1 MADLNFIVVWRK
13 EGNIT
18 PSPVIRA
25 ATAQLA
31 YETFKASNPGGG
43 IPGGAPRFRQ
53 EGDITYVENAG
64 GKVLANVIPVS

>member
-1 MADLNFIVVWRK
+1 MLNFIVVWRK

-18 PSPVIRA
+18 PSNVIRA

-31 YETFKASNPGGG
+31 FEAFKASNPGGG
-43 IPGGAPRFRQ
+43 IPGGAPRFRV

-64 GKVLANVIPVS
+64 GKVLANVIPIGG